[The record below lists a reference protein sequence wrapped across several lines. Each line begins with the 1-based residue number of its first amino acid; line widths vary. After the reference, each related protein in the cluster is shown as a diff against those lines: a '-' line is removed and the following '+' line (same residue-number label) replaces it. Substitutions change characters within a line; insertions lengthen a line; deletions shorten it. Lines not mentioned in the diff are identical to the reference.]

1 MALNNFSL
9 GFILTAR
16 DRASRV
22 IQGVGVSL
30 DRAALRARLSGVA
43 FQAGMLGV
51 TSGIATMAAGILSLR
66 AGLQAANVAGEWEQQ
81 LTRVRAV
88 SQATSAE
95 MADLR
100 AATLTAGTT
109 TWFSPAQAATAER
122 ELAALGL
129 TAQQTISALPA
140 TLDLAVG
147 GMIDLERASA
157 TVGAALNSFGLNA
170 DQAGWAVD
178 RLLAISNTTALSA
191 DELEIALGNVSRGA
205 GAAHQSL
212 ETMLTS
218 VGLVRNT
225 GVAASVAAASV
236 SSALIHLSTRAVEV
250 KQRLGVSLT
259 DETTGRFRDFM
270 EIAVDL
276 GTALNG
282 ITNEAERAA
291 VANELV
297 GRYGMT
303 AVMGIKRQIERGI
316 TLPTGEIVQN
326 AEAVAY
332 LARAQ
337 REAGGTAE
345 VFRRIVEESFIGVR
359 DRLVAA
365 AGTLR
370 DVFGESLGQVLA
382 PGMKVVWKLLGAIA
396 LAFDSLSP
404 ITRKV
409 LAGLFIGISV
419 ATIALGA
426 FMVSVFGIALVI
438 PMFTTVLAT
447 FAALTV
453 LVFPLVAVFG
463 VLVAGLVGIG
473 IAAKFNIGGIGDYFT
488 RLIRHVRLFFR
499 MMKEL
504 FTTGGLTEETSLTS
518 QLEENLGVR
527 EFASKVWRIYQGL
540 RVMWAGI
547 RTGFESTF
555 GFVGK
560 AIDGLRNTFRPLL
573 EVLGIYSIDIN
584 AAAESPVSRWR
595 RLGEEIGTRLGGAL
609 QRVIST
615 VTWLSTEFTNF
626 MNRASEYSGEFR
638 ISWNLIVQSFR
649 DLGGALTFAGLAP
662 EMRSASE
669 GAKSFGATLADDI
682 LPAVNS
688 LIKLFAMLTSMLS
701 VIVTIGAAI
710 KWMFNPHTRLSQ
722 YSPIGIGMRLSDVA
736 LSTYSGWMQSDNVSS
751 KPQTR
756 EVSGRSQPTGTHRS
770 RPFLA
775 STPRLNTPRSTLAE
789 EAVQRS
795 RARISGGSPG
805 TFLPVLEG
813 GMSTPPL
820 SFAPPQ
826 PPQVITIQSYL
837 QVDGETLART
847 TNRVA
852 RAADEAEFSA
862 VFGPSEQGR

>member
-88 SQATSAE
+88 SQATAAE
-95 MADLR
+95 MVQLR
-100 AATLTAGTT
+100 AATLVSGTT

-129 TAQQTISALPA
+129 TARETIAALPA

-157 TVGAALNSFGLNA
+157 TVGAALNSFGLSA

-191 DELEIALGNVSRGA
+191 DELQIALGNVSRGA

-212 ETMLTS
+212 ETMLTA

-236 SSALIHLSTRAVEV
+236 SSALIHLSTRAGEV

-291 VANELV
+291 VANALV

-316 TLPTGEIVQN
+316 TLPTGEVVQN

-332 LARAQ
+332 LAQAQ

-382 PGMKVVWKLLGAIA
+382 PGLKVVWKLLGAIA

-419 ATIALGA
+419 ATIAMGA

-447 FAALTV
+447 FAALSI
-453 LVFPLVAVFG
+453 LVFPLVAAFG
-463 VLVAGLVGIG
+463 ILVAGLVGIG
-473 IAAKFNIGGIGDYFT
+473 IAAKFNIGGIGTYFT

-518 QLEENLGVR
+518 RLEENLGVR
-527 EFASKVWRIYQGL
+527 DFATKVWRIYQGL
-540 RVMWAGI
+540 RVMWDGI
-547 RTGFESTF
+547 RHGFEFTF
-555 GFVGK
+555 RRVGH
-560 AIDGLRNTFRPLL
+560 AIGGLRDTFRPLL
-573 EVLGIYSIDIN
+573 EMLGLYTADVTD
-584 AAAESPVSRWR
+584 AAEAPAVRWR
-595 RLGEEIGTRLGGAL
+595 RFGENIGRWIGNAL
-609 QRVIST
+609 ASVINK
-615 VTWLSTEFTNF
+615 VAWLSLTFTTF
-626 MNRASEYSGEFR
+626 MVVAHGYAEEFR
-638 ISWNLIVQSFR
+638 ISWDLIAQSFR
-649 DLGGALTFAGLAP
+649 DLGGALHYAGLGPA
-662 EMRSASE
+662 MR
-669 GAKSFGATLADDI
+669 GANTEAKGFGATLANDI

-688 LIKLFAMLTSMLS
+688 LLRLFAMITSMLS
-701 VIVTIGAAI
+701 VMITIGAAI
-710 KWMFNPHTRLSQ
+710 KWMFSPDVGLQRWSPVGIAQRETSWVLDRYARLLRSESAPSPRKVGSIPEPSPAPLHTPPP
-722 YSPIGIGMRLSDVA
+722 SPLTGRA
-736 LSTYSGWMQSDNVSS
+736 L
-751 KPQTR
+751 
-756 EVSGRSQPTGTHRS
+756 
-770 RPFLA
+770 
-775 STPRLNTPRSTLAE
+775 LAE

-795 RARISGGSPG
+795 RSARTGSNTGYTLPPPSAAEPLPKARISPRAE
-805 TFLPVLEG
+805 LP
-813 GMSTPPL
+813 T
-820 SFAPPQ
+820 Q
-826 PPQVITIQSYL
+826 TIILHSNIS
-837 QVDGETLART
+837 VDGQSLARLT
-847 TNRVA
+847 EQVRRNENETS
-852 RAADEAEFSA
+852 FSM
-862 VFGPSEQGR
+862 VPTPSEHGIP

>member
-236 SSALIHLSTRAVEV
+236 SSALIHLSTRAGEV

-291 VANELV
+291 VANALV

-316 TLPTGEIVQN
+316 TLPTGEVVQN

-332 LARAQ
+332 LAQAQ

-382 PGMKVVWKLLGAIA
+382 PGLKVVWKLLGAIA
-396 LAFDSLSP
+396 LAFDTLSP

-463 VLVAGLVGIG
+463 ALVAGLVGIG

-488 RLIRHVRLFFR
+488 RQIRHVRLFFR

-540 RVMWAGI
+540 RVMWNGI
-547 RTGFESTF
+547 RDGFEATFERVGRAVNGFRST
-555 GFVGK
+555 
-560 AIDGLRNTFRPLL
+560 LQPLL
-573 EVLGIYSIDIN
+573 SVFAPFTAFFND
-584 AAAESPVSRWR
+584 AAESSSVRWR
-595 RLGEEIGTRLGGAL
+595 TLGENIGLWLGRTLAS
-609 QRVIST
+609 VIDK
-615 VTWLSTEFTNF
+615 VTWLSEAYTQFID
-626 MNRASEYSGEFR
+626 RALQYSDDFR
-638 ISWNLIVQSFR
+638 IAWEQLVGVFRGLARVLRITGLTPALDSSATESERWGRAIADVVCPAFRLLINLLTVVLALMTAIAFITAPIR
-649 DLGGALTFAGLAP
+649 WLIGWMTPGPLNGGREFPMNPPPAKSILSPDSLVPRTPPAPEVRTLPGHTAPAPALTG
-662 EMRSASE
+662 R
-669 GAKSFGATLADDI
+669 
-682 LPAVNS
+682 
-688 LIKLFAMLTSMLS
+688 
-701 VIVTIGAAI
+701 
-710 KWMFNPHTRLSQ
+710 
-722 YSPIGIGMRLSDVA
+722 A
-736 LSTYSGWMQSDNVSS
+736 L
-751 KPQTR
+751 
-756 EVSGRSQPTGTHRS
+756 
-770 RPFLA
+770 
-775 STPRLNTPRSTLAE
+775 LAE

-795 RARISGGSPG
+795 RSARTGGNTGYTLPPPPVVEPLPKARISPRAE
-805 TFLPVLEG
+805 LP
-813 GMSTPPL
+813 T
-820 SFAPPQ
+820 Q
-826 PPQVITIQSYL
+826 TIILHSNIS
-837 QVDGETLART
+837 VDGQSLARLT
-847 TNRVA
+847 EQVRRNENETS
-852 RAADEAEFSA
+852 FSM
-862 VFGPSEQGR
+862 VPTPSEHGIP

>member
-88 SQATSAE
+88 SQATFAE

-157 TVGAALNSFGLNA
+157 TVGAALNSFGLSA

-236 SSALIHLSTRAVEV
+236 SSALIHLSTRAGEV

-291 VANELV
+291 VANALV

-316 TLPTGEIVQN
+316 TLPTGEVVQN

-332 LARAQ
+332 LAQAQ

-463 VLVAGLVGIG
+463 ALVAGLVGIG

-488 RLIRHVRLFFR
+488 RQIRHVRLFFR
-499 MMKEL
+499 MMKEV

-540 RVMWAGI
+540 RVMWTGI
-547 RTGFESTF
+547 RRGFESTF
-555 GFVGK
+555 GSIGR
-560 AIDGLRNTFRPLL
+560 AINGLRATFQPLL
-573 EVLGIYSIDIN
+573 DILGVYTIDIN
-584 AAAESPVSRWR
+584 AAAETPAAKWR
-595 RLGEEIGTRLGGAL
+595 RLGENIGRWLGGAL
-609 QRVIST
+609 GTVIGW
-615 VTWLSTEFTNF
+615 VTRLSTEYTNF
-626 MNRASEYSGEFR
+626 MDQARRYTESWGATWDQLVANFR
-638 ISWNLIVQSFR
+638 GFL
-649 DLGGALTFAGLAP
+649 DALVFAGLIP
-662 EMRSASE
+662 NLRTVNNETDNFGRS
-669 GAKSFGATLADDI
+669 LADVVIPSVI
-682 LPAVNS
+682 LLTNLLSSILTILNGILYVWGAIVWLWKGVEGWGDLFGQIQGAWNPTWAELGSSLAVSGSGASSEIPAVANS
-688 LIKLFAMLTSMLS
+688 RRVPEAQGIPSSSAPSPSAIAHRTRNSSAFGIVRRVRSMEDTVS
-701 VIVTIGAAI
+701 TTPSISEFMPI
-710 KWMFNPHTRLSQ
+710 PSQ
-722 YSPIGIGMRLSDVA
+722 R
-736 LSTYSGWMQSDNVSS
+736 
-751 KPQTR
+751 PQR
-756 EVSGRSQPTGTHRS
+756 
-770 RPFLA
+770 
-775 STPRLNTPRSTLAE
+775 
-789 EAVQRS
+789 
-795 RARISGGSPG
+795 
-805 TFLPVLEG
+805 
-813 GMSTPPL
+813 
-820 SFAPPQ
+820 
-826 PPQVITIQSYL
+826 PQVIVVNSNLQLNGQSI
-837 QVDGETLART
+837 ART
-847 TNRVA
+847 TQQIQRGENE
-852 RAADEAEFSA
+852 DSFSVMPA
-862 VFGPSEQGR
+862 PSEQGIP